1 MERYKGIEIDTRPTE
16 AMAAEA
22 KKGLEWRK
30 DNSGGTDVGV
40 ARARDIMNRKN
51 LSLDTVKRM
60 HSFFA
65 RHEVDKKASGFRPG
79 GDGFPSAGRVAWALW
94 GGDPGQSWARNIVE
108 RMEAADNRAKD
119 SAMKRYYSTAQ
130 LSDRIS
136 ETPEGFLIC
145 EGVPITRAG
154 DLLYNPGETPVTPG
168 KGATV
173 ISRTVEDIH
182 DPATIASFEGKP
194 VTINHPDDFVTPE
207 NWRELA
213 VGIVQ
218 NVRPGEGED
227 DDKLLADLLITDRE
241 AIAAVKS
248 KRLREV
254 SCGYEAEYV
263 EEGPGRGRQEGIIGN
278 HVALVTSGRCGSE
291 CAIFDHAPQKEKHP
305 MSMKEKIMGVFG
317 KALDEAM
324 TEENPPAGDKAVD
337 YGAALDAIMK
347 RLDSIE
353 AMMTKKEGDTEGEMP
368 KDEEGEKPADSEGGE
383 AEAAAAET
391 DHTPEEMTAL
401 EARLV
406 TIEKMLAKLAGIET
420 DEEKAEDEEAEA
432 EVEVNAD
439 MCKDADTIAR
449 AEILAPG
456 IRKTADVKAKA
467 LKAAYATQ
475 DGKQAIDTLLA
486 GKAFDAADKDL
497 LFVGASEMLKGI
509 RRSNLQTRVSLDSL
523 PGMKAGEMTPEKI
536 NEINAA
542 RFGRK

>member
-1 MERYKGIEIDTRPTE
+1 MAAYKGIEIDTRPTE

-22 KKGLEWRK
+22 AKGLEWRK

-40 ARARDIMNRKN
+40 ARARDIKNRVN
-51 LSLDTVKRM
+51 LSLDTVTRM
-60 HSFFA
+60 HSFFS
-65 RHEVDKKASGFRPG
+65 RHEVDKKAPGFKPG

-94 GGDPGQSWARNIVE
+94 GGDPGQSWARNIRD
-108 RMEAADNRAKD
+108 RMDAADKRAKD
-119 SAMKRYYSTAQ
+119 EQTMKRYYSTAQ
-130 LSDRIS
+130 LSDRLS

-194 VTINHPDDFVTPE
+194 VTINHPDDFVTPD

-227 DDKLLADLLITDRE
+227 SDKLLADLLITDFE

-305 MSMKEKIMGVFG
+305 MTMKEKLMGIFG

-324 TEENPPAGDKAVD
+324 PEETPPAGEKAVD

-353 AMMTKKEGDTEGEMP
+353 AAMKKDTAGEMP

-383 AEAAAAET
+383 AEAAGAET

-406 TIEKMLAKLAGIET
+406 TIEKMLAKLAGLEM
-420 DEEKAEDEEAEA
+420 AEGELEVGDEEAEA
-432 EVEVNAD
+432 EVEASAD

-467 LKAAYATQ
+467 LKAAYSTE
-475 DGKQAIDTLLA
+475 DGKTVIDTLLA

-497 LFVGASEMLKGI
+497 LFVGASEMLKGV
-509 RRSNLQTRVSLDSL
+509 RRANLQTRVSLDSL
-523 PGMKAGEMTPEKI
+523 PGMKPGAMTPEKI